1 MMSEVRSLDRLKR
14 FYAEINTLDDE
25 IPAQVTRK
33 IYLYS
38 LALLEI
44 GRFHAEAVNEYGRI
58 YAARKG
64 KWGEIAATTD
74 GSGVVKEA
82 TADRLTQE
90 LREKEA
96 QAEAEMH
103 RWKNSFEATQ
113 EIINALK
120 VHLKVL
126 VKELDVA

>member
-1 MMSEVRSLDRLKR
+1 MNEVRSLDRLKKY
-14 FYAEINTLDDE
+14 YAEINTLDDE
-25 IPAQVTRK
+25 LPAHVTRK

-44 GRFHAEAVNEYGRI
+44 GRFHAEAVNEYGKA
-58 YAARKG
+58 YAVRKA
-64 KWGEIAATTD
+64 KWGEIAVNTD
-74 GSGVVKEA
+74 GTGVMKEA
-82 TADRLTQE
+82 TADQMTLS
-90 LREKEA
+90 LRMREA
-96 QAEAEMH
+96 ESEAEMN

-126 VKELDVA
+126 VKEMDVA

>member
-1 MMSEVRSLDRLKR
+1 MG
-14 FYAEINTLDDE
+14 YYNQINELSDE
-25 IPAQVTRK
+25 IPSHVTRK

-44 GRFHAEAVNEYGRI
+44 GRFHAEAVNAYGHA
-58 YAARKG
+58 YATRKS
-64 KWGEIAATTD
+64 KWGEIAASTE

-82 TADRLTQE
+82 TADQLTHP
-90 LREKEA
+90 LRVKEA
-96 QAEAEMH
+96 QAEADMY

-126 VKELDVA
+126 VKEMDVA

>member
-1 MMSEVRSLDRLKR
+1 MSEVRSLDRLKL
-14 FYAEINTLDDE
+14 YYSEINTLNDE

-44 GRFHAEAVNEYGRI
+44 GRFHAEAVNEYGRL
-58 YAARKG
+58 YAERKG
-64 KWGEIAATTD
+64 RWGQIAATTV

-82 TADRLTQE
+82 TADQMTQE
-90 LREKEA
+90 IRIKEA
-96 QAEAEMH
+96 QAESEVH